1 MKKTIKISKL
11 KLLRVIQGLSQQ
23 IVSESVEIERSY
35 LSKME
40 RGKLP
45 ITENVLPRLMKFYKV
60 KNKREIIG

>member
-1 MKKTIKISKL
+1 MNKPIKISKL

-40 RGKLP
+40 RGKMP
-45 ITENVLPRLMKFYKV
+45 ITENVLPKLMKFYKI

>member
-1 MKKTIKISKL
+1 MNKPIKISKL

-23 IVSESVEIERSY
+23 IVSESVEIDRSY

-40 RGKLP
+40 RGKMP
-45 ITENVLPRLMKFYKV
+45 IAENVLPKLMKFYKI

>member
-23 IVSESVEIERSY
+23 IVSESIEIERSY

-40 RGKLP
+40 RGKMP
-45 ITENVLPRLMKFYKV
+45 ITENVLPKLMKFYKV